1 MQARILP
8 YTPPMYSAEGQPWGT
23 GRGAGL
29 HLSEVIRYMREGLGA
44 KLPAQ
49 DTGNNGFAQVGLMLE
64 TWVEKALAKYVGYGE
79 QHLIYPGEMW
89 VDGIGMNPDRYHT
102 RDEKV
107 VEYKATWRSL
117 RKIEGLDGDLA
128 LDVFEELFYYYRWQ
142 VMAYCHGL
150 GCLDAD
156 LVILFVNGD
165 YSYKEPRGGP
175 QFRVIEMH
183 FTEQEIADNWRNI
196 LANAEGLRRERRARN
211 GVEA

>member
-8 YTPPMYSAEGQPWGT
+8 YTPQMYDATGNRWGT

-44 KLPAQ
+44 RLPAQ
-49 DTGNNGFAQVGLMLE
+49 DAGNPGFAQVGLMLE
-64 TWVEKALAKYVGYGE
+64 VWVERALATYVGYGE
-79 QHLIYPGEMW
+79 QHLVTPGEMY

-102 RDEKV
+102 RDDKV

-117 RKIEGLDGDLA
+117 RKLELDGELDLDA
-128 LDVFEELFYYYRWQ
+128 FEELFYYYRWQ

-150 GCLDAD
+150 GCLAAD
-156 LVILFVNGD
+156 IVILFVNGD

-175 QFRVIEMH
+175 QFRVIEMR
-183 FTEQEIADNWRNI
+183 FTEQEIMDNWRNI
-196 LANAEGLRRERRARN
+196 LANAEGLRRMRRAN
-211 GVEA
+211 AGT